1 MRIINI
7 LHEDQELAT
16 RFLAVL
22 GRGLAVAGQGK
33 SARPGFF
40 IFACGFIHEY
50 LEAIYFKKEKVLL
63 NALADCGF
71 PSDDGPVGVMNDD
84 EQKSRGIS
92 NALFDAAKLWQSGD
106 ETGRADVIWVTSEY
120 SSMLHRH
127 FDMLK
132 SLIHPLL
139 EQSLSPDDEEKAA
152 EELNRLAFQGYIPEN
167 LDKYVKMVQTLEEEV
182 ASWKSA

>member
-7 LHEDQELAT
+7 LREDQDLAT
-16 RFLAVL
+16 SFLAVL
-22 GRGLAVAGQGK
+22 GRGLAIAGQGK

-40 IFACGFIHEY
+40 IFSCGFIHEY

-63 NALADCGF
+63 NALEDCGF
-71 PSDDGPVGVMNDD
+71 PPDDGPVGAMNRDL
-84 EQKSRGIS
+84 QKSVEIS
-92 NALFDAAKLWQSGD
+92 NSLFAAAKRWQAGD
-106 ETGRADVIWVTSEY
+106 EVGRADVIWATSEY
-120 SSMLHRH
+120 SGMLHRH

-152 EELNRLAFQGYIPEN
+152 EALTRLAFEGYIPAT
-167 LDKYVKMVQTLEEEV
+167 LDKYVEMVETLEEEV
-182 ASWKSA
+182 RNWKG